1 MCSLIGLDFNYGRKI
16 PTKSSRIS
24 IKLVVQHTILLTLF
38 FVAGW
43 LSCFLIYG

>member
-1 MCSLIGLDFNYGRKI
+1 MTSLIGLDFNAKRQNTNNNVKI
-16 PTKSSRIS
+16 N
-24 IKLVVQHTILLTLF
+24 IKLVVQHTLILILF